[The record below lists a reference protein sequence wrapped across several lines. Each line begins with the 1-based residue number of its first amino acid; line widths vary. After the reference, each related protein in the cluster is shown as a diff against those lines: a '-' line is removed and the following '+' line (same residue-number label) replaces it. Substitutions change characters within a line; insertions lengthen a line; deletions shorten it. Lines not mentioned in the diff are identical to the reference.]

1 MNESNDLRCFSEAYQ
16 MKVRNDQM
24 FNDMS
29 DSKQI
34 RVLKASIDNM
44 RVTIQ
49 ELQVLIR
56 ELTEEKS

>member
-16 MKVRNDQM
+16 NKVRNDQM

>member
-1 MNESNDLRCFSEAYQ
+1 MSESNDLRCFSEAYQ

-56 ELTEEKS
+56 ELTEDKS

>member
-56 ELTEEKS
+56 ELTEEKL

>member
-1 MNESNDLRCFSEAYQ
+1 MNEY
-16 MKVRNDQM
+16 KVRKDQM

-56 ELTEEKS
+56 ELTEAKS

>member
-1 MNESNDLRCFSEAYQ
+1 

-34 RVLKASIDNM
+34 RVLKASIDKM
-44 RVTIQ
+44 LASSIQ
-49 ELQVLIR
+49 VLQVLIR
-56 ELTEEKS
+56 ELTEDKS

>member
-56 ELTEEKS
+56 ELTEDKS

>member
-1 MNESNDLRCFSEAYQ
+1 MNEY
-16 MKVRNDQM
+16 KVLNDQM

-56 ELTEEKS
+56 ELTEAKS

>member
-1 MNESNDLRCFSEAYQ
+1 MNESNDLRCFSEDYQ

-56 ELTEEKS
+56 ELTEDKS